1 MLCPF
6 SEKPKFQSHI
16 QATKGRVVK
25 KNTLNYDALD
35 YSKPVHPQF
44 QQQIGR
50 GNRLTTGKICCIPL
64 THSDNIKLF
73 EALDKEKIT
82 LSEGKAATARK
93 KKGKPSP
100 GDDKLIEVYQNY
112 LREEAKVKLEHA
124 RSRQEKGEVSK
135 ADEKLLRSRLAKSI
149 EKEMTPRPPVEPP
162 LIPKSNAG
170 TQRRTRSASEK
181 NELLAKKKK
190 GLI

>member
-1 MLCPF
+1 M
-6 SEKPKFQSHI
+6 
-16 QATKGRVVK
+16 
-25 KNTLNYDALD
+25 
-35 YSKPVHPQF
+35 
-44 QQQIGR
+44 
-50 GNRLTTGKICCIPL
+50 

-135 ADEKLLRSRLAKSI
+135 ANEKLLRSRLAKSI

-170 TQRRTRSASEK
+170 TQRRNKKRKQKERDIGEEEEGSDLIGLKMTTS
-181 NELLAKKKK
+181 LACAP
-190 GLI
+190 